1 MTGTF
6 PGPLMTSGVAWIVSS
21 DDDPFEIDQ
30 LLLLRVSSI
39 PVPTPPHLRAISL
52 VLKFELEEL
61 RLRRDHPHVYTTV
74 SGYLLTSIPQG
85 VA

>member
-6 PGPLMTSGVAWIVSS
+6 PGPLMTSGAAEIASS
-21 DDDPFEIDQ
+21 DDDPFELDT
-30 LLLLRVSSI
+30 LLQLRVSSRPI
-39 PVPTPPHLRAISL
+39 PTPPHLKAISL

-61 RLRRDHPHVYTTV
+61 RLRRDHHLVYPTT
-74 SGYLLTSIPQG
+74 SGYLLTSSTQG

>member
-1 MTGTF
+1 MA
-6 PGPLMTSGVAWIVSS
+6 SGNAEIASI
-21 DDDPFEIDQ
+21 DDDPFEIGQ

-52 VLKFELEEL
+52 VLNFELEEL
-61 RLRRDHPHVYTTV
+61 RLRRDHHQVYPTA
-74 SGYLLTSIPQG
+74 SGYRLTSIPQG

>member
-1 MTGTF
+1 MASGTAEIA
-6 PGPLMTSGVAWIVSS
+6 SI
-21 DDDPFEIDQ
+21 DDDPFEIGQ

-52 VLKFELEEL
+52 VLNFELEEL
-61 RLRRDHPHVYTTV
+61 RLRRDHPHVYPTA

>member
-1 MTGTF
+1 MA
-6 PGPLMTSGVAWIVSS
+6 SRIAEIASS
-21 DDDPFEIDQ
+21 DDDPFEIDP
-30 LLLLRVSSI
+30 LLLLRVSSNSI
-39 PVPTPPHLRAISL
+39 PTPPHLRAISL

-61 RLRRDHPHVYTTV
+61 RLRRDHHHVYPTA